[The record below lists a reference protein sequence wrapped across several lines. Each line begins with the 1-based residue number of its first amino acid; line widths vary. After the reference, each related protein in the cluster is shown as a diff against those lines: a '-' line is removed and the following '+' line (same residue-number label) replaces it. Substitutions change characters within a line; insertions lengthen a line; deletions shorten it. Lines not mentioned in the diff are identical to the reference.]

1 MILIDDMNIKP
12 AQFHKVTIPT
22 RTYSPTHIH
31 HYAFEPVHQSL
42 ILLINVSCFT
52 KKKKNI
58 CKSLWYD
65 QAVFNKCL
73 CDFHHL
79 CDLKSI
85 DRFED
90 VLLS

>member
-12 AQFHKVTIPT
+12 AQFYKVTIPT

-52 KKKKNI
+52 KKKNI
-58 CKSLWYD
+58 NVKVYGMIKPGSTNAC
-65 QAVFNKCL
+65 VTFIVC
-73 CDFHHL
+73 
-79 CDLKSI
+79 
-85 DRFED
+85 
-90 VLLS
+90 VT